1 MAALEVVRSAGVA
14 HALELPQ
21 AQAHGDRR
29 DLQPGALRSGG
40 LQLPR
45 LQSAVHV
52 RVPPRR
58 QRLLHP
64 GQRQRPGRD
73 GPEPAAGA
81 FRRRALRCLR
91 RSPAAAPGGRRMTPL
106 SYPRSPLSKS
116 PIFRLLCLVLLC
128 PGLAQANDLLRVY
141 KQALNNDATLAAS
154 RYAREAALQNE
165 PKARALLLPQL
176 SGSYDYV
183 FNDSEV
189 EVTYVDPATGAAIPL
204 SRKNDGTDKSL
215 SITLSQPLFSLEAW
229 YQFKQASEQAALAQL
244 SYRSSEQD
252 LLLRVAEL
260 YFGVLGARDALRSAT
275 AERTALEQQLE
286 LARQHLQVGLSSITD
301 TQEVQA
307 RYDLSL
313 ASELEAGQTLAT
325 AIEGLEEIT
334 REPLRSIEEDQ
345 VRVVPLEAPAARPPA
360 LAALQEDIPLPMP
373 QPASADQ
380 WVAQTRVGNFELL
393 GAKLNFNVAD
403 RGVSAARSRQL
414 PTVAATANYL
424 DSRSEAGAFPT
435 DLSGTSV
442 GIGVRLLLFS
452 GGATR
457 AGIRQAEAVRG
468 QRLAEYDGARRAVER
483 NARNAFQAV
492 VTGAAR
498 VHALKQAVA
507 SSGSALEASEVGL
520 EIGTRSAID
529 VLNARQQRYVAERN
543 YDRSRYEYLLAVL
556 RLKAVAG
563 RLVLQDLAQ
572 VDGLLVQDALA
583 QP

>member
-1 MAALEVVRSAGVA
+1 
-14 HALELPQ
+14 
-21 AQAHGDRR
+21 
-29 DLQPGALRSGG
+29 
-40 LQLPR
+40 
-45 LQSAVHV
+45 
-52 RVPPRR
+52 
-58 QRLLHP
+58 
-64 GQRQRPGRD
+64 
-73 GPEPAAGA
+73 
-81 FRRRALRCLR
+81 
-91 RSPAAAPGGRRMTPL
+91 MTPVFRKAQNFMFPTL
-106 SYPRSPLSKS
+106 
-116 PIFRLLCLVLLC
+116 RLLCLLLLF
-128 PGLAQANDLLRVY
+128 PGMAHANDLLRVY
-141 KQALNNDATLAAS
+141 KLALNNDATLAAS
-154 RYAREAALQNE
+154 RYAREAALQNQ
-165 PKARALLLPQL
+165 PRARALLLPQL

-260 YFGVLGARDALRSAT
+260 YFGVLGARDALRSAK

-313 ASELEAGQTLAT
+313 ASELEAGQALAT

-334 REPLRSIEEDQ
+334 REPLRSIEEDDR
-345 VRVVPLEAPAARPPA
+345 VRVVPLEAPASRQPD
-360 LAALQEDIPLPMP
+360 LAALQEDIPLPTP
-373 QPASADQ
+373 KPASADQ
-380 WVAQTRVGNFELL
+380 WVTQTRLGNFELL
-393 GAKLNFNVAD
+393 AARLNFNVAD

-435 DLSGTSV
+435 ELSGTSV
-442 GIGVRLLLFS
+442 GIGVRLPLFS

-457 AGIRQAEAVRG
+457 AGIRQAEAVRS
-468 QRLAEYDGARRAVER
+468 QRLAEYDGARRVVER

-529 VLNARQQRYVAERN
+529 VLNARQQRHVAERN
-543 YDRSRYEYLLAVL
+543 YDRSRYEYLLSVL

-563 RLVLQDLAQ
+563 RLVLQDLVQ
-572 VDGLLVQDALA
+572 VDSLLVRDALA

>member
-1 MAALEVVRSAGVA
+1 M
-14 HALELPQ
+14 
-21 AQAHGDRR
+21 
-29 DLQPGALRSGG
+29 
-40 LQLPR
+40 
-45 LQSAVHV
+45 
-52 RVPPRR
+52 
-58 QRLLHP
+58 
-64 GQRQRPGRD
+64 
-73 GPEPAAGA
+73 
-81 FRRRALRCLR
+81 
-91 RSPAAAPGGRRMTPL
+91 
-106 SYPRSPLSKS
+106 SKS